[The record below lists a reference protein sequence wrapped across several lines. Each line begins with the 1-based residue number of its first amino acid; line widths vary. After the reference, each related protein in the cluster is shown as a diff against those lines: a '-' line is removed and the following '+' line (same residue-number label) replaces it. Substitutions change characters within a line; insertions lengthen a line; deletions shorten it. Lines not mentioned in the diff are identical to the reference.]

1 MLILSFEYPPLNRF
15 VQNGDFCDECFT
27 VWIVII
33 QTRSTRQRL
42 NREKDFNSLNVTK
55 WIMFIQERAFISKSA
70 KKVRKSDLSFFK
82 QLGYEFSQF
91 WERRFDVK

>member
-70 KKVRKSDLSFFK
+70 KKKSENQIYRFLNSGDTNFHNFEKEDLM
-82 QLGYEFSQF
+82 
-91 WERRFDVK
+91 